1 VEDVFMGDSIA
12 LVLSGRHVDLGF
24 TVRRA
29 LPAPDRRL
37 VGPFIF
43 WDHFGPAHL
52 EPGKGIDVRPHPHIC
67 LATITYMFEGS
78 LRHKD
83 SLGNDQLIKPGE
95 VNWMVAG
102 RGIVHS
108 ERTPPDDRA
117 RGPRFHGI
125 QTWIALPKER
135 EEEEPI
141 FQHHTAGTMPLVRRD
156 GALLRVIAGESYGVR
171 SPVAVYSPTLYVE
184 ARLDPGGTLT
194 LPTEFPERAAYVVG
208 GEVEIDERSFEPGS
222 MIVYREGAVARL
234 RALTAARVMLLG
246 GATIEGER
254 HIWWNFVASS
264 TERMERA
271 KRDWKE
277 GRFPKVPGEA
287 EFIPL
292 PDP

>member
-1 VEDVFMGDSIA
+1 MSESISA
-12 LVLSGRHVDLGF
+12 VLTGRHVDLGF

-29 LPAPDRRL
+29 LPSPERKL

-67 LATITYMFEGS
+67 LATITYMFEGV
-78 LRHKD
+78 LGHKD

-108 ERTPPDDRA
+108 ERTPPEERA
-117 RGPRFHGI
+117 RGPKFHGI
-125 QTWIALPKER
+125 QAWIALPR
-135 EEEEPI
+135 AHEEEAPL

-184 ARLDPGGTLT
+184 ARFDAGGTLV
-194 LPTEFPERAAYVVG
+194 LPPEHQERAAYVVA
-208 GEVEIDERSFEPGS
+208 GEIEIDGRRFEAGS
-222 MIVYREGAVARL
+222 MVVYREGSDARIRAVSPS
-234 RALTAARVMLLG
+234 RVMLLG
-246 GATIEGER
+246 GRAMDGDR
-254 HIWWNFVASS
+254 LLWWNFVASS
-264 TERMERA
+264 PERMDRA
-271 KRDWKE
+271 RRDWKE
-277 GRFPKVPGEA
+277 GRFPKVPGDEA

-292 PDP
+292 PEP